1 MAESLDIAVW
11 IAAAERIWAEGYLG
25 IDVVRFLTT
34 IVIVAVA
41 MATRPWLARFVTG
54 RIRSALTAVARTRA
68 DAVVHALE
76 APLTVVPLF
85 VGLAL
90 AAAYLDPK
98 GTAEIFVDRVLQT
111 LLVGVIFWTLY
122 RLVTPF
128 AFVFEDVE
136 KRLQIPVGPWL
147 RRSTRVAVAFIGSAT
162 VLEVWG
168 IDVGAVLAGLGLLG
182 VAVALGAQDMF
193 KNMIAGLLILA
204 ERRFVV
210 GDWVLVQGLVEGT
223 VEDIGFRS
231 TRIRRFDQAP
241 VYVPNAALSDNAVI
255 NYSLLRHRRIY
266 WMIALEYRST
276 AAQLKAVRDG
286 IEEYIRSDPAF
297 VPPDNATSIVRVDSF
312 NDSSIDLMIYCFTRT
327 TVWTEWL
334 EVKERLLLKI
344 KQIVEEADTAF
355 AFPSRTLYVEN
366 AADAPP
372 RDIGTLLAA
381 DGDEDGKLT

>member
-1 MAESLDIAVW
+1 MPESLDYVAWV
-11 IAAAERIWAEGYLG
+11 AYAEQIWREGFLG
-25 IDVVRFLTT
+25 IDVFRFLTAL
-34 IVIVAVA
+34 VIVGIA
-41 MATRPWLARFVTG
+41 MATRSWLARLVTG

-76 APLTVVPLF
+76 GPLSLVPLLI
-85 VGLAL
+85 GLAL

-111 LLVGVIFWTLY
+111 FLVGVVFWTLY

-128 AFVFEDVE
+128 AFVFEDLE

-147 RRSTRVAVAFIGSAT
+147 RRSTRVAVAFVGSAT

-241 VYVPNAALSDNAVI
+241 VYVPNASLSDNAVI

-266 WMIALEYRST
+266 WVIALEYRST
-276 AAQLKAVRDG
+276 AEQLRAVRDG
-286 IEEYIRSDPAF
+286 IEDYIRSDPAF
-297 VPPDNATSIVRVDSF
+297 VPPETASSIVRIDSF

-334 EVKERLLLKI
+334 EVKERLLLKV
-344 KQIVEEADTAF
+344 KEIVEEADTAF

-366 AADAPP
+366 ADAAPP
-372 RDIGTLLAA
+372 KDIGSVLAS
-381 DGDEDGKLT
+381 DGDASKTLT